1 MSIADLIPWRR
12 KKRKTKVP
20 VRVKRHP
27 ERALELEK
35 RRSDD
40 FSRWFGLAPF
50 GAFGGQVGIFGPR
63 MDMVEDD
70 EQFKVTVEV
79 PGMDSDEIDVT
90 LSQDRL
96 LIRGKKR
103 EEKERRSRNTY
114 YARRAY
120 SAFRRSV
127 LLPCPVKADE
137 SEASLRRGVLTIDL
151 PKVDGSRNRK
161 RIPVR
166 SA

>member
-1 MSIADLIPWRR
+1 MSITDLIPWRR

-20 VRVKRHP
+20 VRV
-27 ERALELEK
+27 ERQPGRASELEK

-40 FSRWFGLAPF
+40 FSHWFGLAPF

-63 MDMVEDD
+63 MDMVEND
-70 EQFKVTVEV
+70 ERFKVTIEV
-79 PGMDSDEIDVT
+79 PGMDSDEIDVM

-96 LIRGKKR
+96 LIQGKKHD
-103 EEKERRSRNTY
+103 EKERRSRDAY
-114 YARRAY
+114 YARRAH

-137 SEASLRRGVLTIDL
+137 AEASLRRGVLTINL
-151 PKVDGSRNRK
+151 PKINGSRGCK

-166 SA
+166 SV